1 MSDTSQTHGKSSI
14 DPVMTAVIA
23 NRIDGIVREMTTTL
37 LRAGRSAV
45 INSARDFSCA
55 ICTGDN
61 ELLACAEGLPI
72 HIFGSHMQARTMVE
86 RHPDLAEGDAFLHN
100 DPYSGNTHPADHT
113 FLVPVFFEGEHLFTA
128 VAKAHQADIGNSVPT
143 TYHAAARD
151 VYEEGSLIFPA
162 VQIQRNYEMIG
173 DIVQMCRSRI
183 RVPNQWY
190 GDFLAGLGAARTAER
205 RLKELCVKYG
215 KILVKTFI
223 RDWLNYSEL
232 RMIEALRKMPK
243 ATLANTGRHDPFE
256 PLLPQGIPIRL
267 QIEIDPEQARIHV
280 DLRDNIPNV
289 DCGLNESEACTV
301 SSVMAGI
308 FNALPADIPRNAGS
322 FRRVSLALKDGAVVG
337 RPAFPHSC
345 SVATTNVADRLV
357 NCAGAV
363 FAQLGDGF
371 GLAEGGVGMGG
382 SSAVISGKDHRYN
395 NEAYVNQLILT
406 TNGGPASPLAD
417 GWVTYGQPVCSGL
430 MYRDSIEID
439 ELKHPIEFT
448 FMRLV
453 AGSGGAGRLRGAPA
467 CETAFRPKQ
476 HTVTVI
482 YPRDGEKY
490 PAKGVVGGHDG
501 LCGEGWHVG
510 ANGQATRLGNVV
522 HVDIKKDEVLR
533 TLDCSGGGYG
543 NPLTRDP
550 SRVMRD
556 VLEGWETAERA
567 GSVYGVILTGR
578 IEDESLA
585 VDDDRTFSLRQE
597 MSAALQMRDRF

>member
-1 MSDTSQTHGKSSI
+1 MNALDKPAKTTI
-14 DPVMTAVIA
+14 DPVMTAVLA
-23 NRIDGIVREMTTTL
+23 NRIDGVVREMTATL

-128 VAKAHQADIGNSVPT
+128 VAKAHQADIGNSIPT

-162 VQIQRNYEMIG
+162 VRIQRGYEMID
-173 DIVQMCRSRI
+173 DIVRMCRSRI

-205 RLKELCVKYG
+205 RLKELCAKYG
-215 KILVKTFI
+215 KATIKTFI
-223 RDWLNYSEL
+223 EDWLNYSEQ
-232 RMIEALRKMPK
+232 RMIETLRKMPA
-243 ATLANTGRHDPFE
+243 ATLKNSSRHDPFE
-256 PLLPQGIPIRL
+256 PLLPNGIPMQL
-267 QIEIDPEQARIHV
+267 EIDIVPGQARIMV

-301 SSVMAGI
+301 SAVMAGI

-322 FRRVSLALKDGAVVG
+322 FRRISMQLKDGAVVG

-357 NCAGAV
+357 NCAGAA

-371 GLAEGGVGMGG
+371 GLAEGGVGLGG

-395 NEAYVNQLILT
+395 DEAYVNQLILT
-406 TNGGPASPLAD
+406 NNGGPASPFAD
-417 GWVTYGQPVCSGL
+417 GWVTYGLPVVSGL
-430 MYRDSIEID
+430 MYRDSVEID

-448 FMRLV
+448 VMRLLP
-453 AGSGGAGRLRGAPA
+453 GSGGAGKRRGAPA
-467 CETAFRPKQ
+467 CETAFRAKE
-476 HTVTVI
+476 HAVTVI
-482 YPRDGEKY
+482 YPRDGETH
-490 PAKGVVGGHDG
+490 PAKGVLGGHDG
-501 LCGEGWHVG
+501 LCGEGWVVG
-510 ANGQATRLGNVV
+510 ANGHETRLPNVV
-522 HVDIKKDEVLR
+522 HVEIKKNEVLR

-543 NPLTRDP
+543 NPLARDP
-550 SRVMRD
+550 RLVMLD
-556 VLEGWETAERA
+556 VLEGWETAERSMA
-567 GSVYGVILTGR
+567 TYGVVLTGNVQ
-578 IEDESLA
+578 DDSLA
-585 VDDDRTFSLRQE
+585 VDAEATRLRR
-597 MSAALQMRDRF
+597 SALSSMEGGA

>member
-1 MSDTSQTHGKSSI
+1 MSAENETIERSTI
-14 DPVMTAVIA
+14 DPVMTAVLA
-23 NRIDGIVREMTTTL
+23 NRIDGVVREMTTTL

-55 ICTGDN
+55 ICTSDN

-72 HIFGSHMQARTMVE
+72 HIFGSNMQARAMVE

-128 VAKAHQADIGNSVPT
+128 VAKAHQADIGNSIPT

-162 VQIQRNYEMIG
+162 VQIQRNYEMID
-173 DIVQMCRSRI
+173 DIIQMCRSRI

-205 RLKELCVKYG
+205 RLKELCAKYG
-215 KILVKTFI
+215 RSIVKTFI
-223 RDWLNYSEL
+223 KDWLNYSEI
-232 RMIEALRKMPK
+232 RMMEALRKMPK
-243 ATLANTGRHDPFE
+243 ATLRGTGRHDPFE
-256 PLLPQGIPIRL
+256 PLLPDGIPIQL
-267 QIEIDPEQARIHV
+267 ELEIDPEQGRINV

-301 SSVMAGI
+301 SAVMAGI
-308 FNALPADIPRNAGS
+308 FNALPDDIPRNAGS
-322 FRRVSLALKDGAVVG
+322 FRRVTLQLKDGAVVG

-345 SVATTNVADRLV
+345 SVATTNVAERLV

-363 FAQLGDGF
+363 FAQLGEGF
-371 GLAEGGVGMGG
+371 GLAEGGVGLGG

-395 NEAYVNQLILT
+395 DESYVNQLILT

-417 GWVTYGQPVCSGL
+417 GWVTYGLPVASGL

-448 FMRLV
+448 VMRLV
-453 AGSGGAGRLRGAPA
+453 PGTGGAGKLRGAPA
-467 CETAFRPKQ
+467 CETAFRPKE

-490 PAKGVVGGHDG
+490 PARGVVGGHDG
-501 LCGEGWHVG
+501 VCGEGWHIG
-510 ANGQATRLGNVV
+510 ANGQATQLPNVV
-522 HVDIKKDEVLR
+522 HLDIKKHEELR

-543 NPLTRDP
+543 DPLARDP
-550 SRVMRD
+550 SRVLFD
-556 VLEGWETAERA
+556 VLEGWETAERS
-567 GSVYGVILTGR
+567 SVIYGVVLKGR
-578 IEDESLA
+578 IEDESLT
-585 VDDDRTFSLRQE
+585 VDEAGTQDRRSK
-597 MSAALQMRDRF
+597 MSAAI

>member
-1 MSDTSQTHGKSSI
+1 MSAI
-14 DPVMTAVIA
+14 DPVMTAVLA
-23 NRIDGIVREMTTTL
+23 NRIDGVVREMTTTL

-61 ELLACAEGLPI
+61 QLLACAEGLPI
-72 HIFGSHMQARTMVE
+72 HIFGSHMQSRTMVE
-86 RHPDLAEGDAFLHN
+86 RHPDLAEGDAYLHN

-128 VAKAHQADIGNSVPT
+128 VAKAHQADIGNSIPT

-162 VQIQRNYEMIG
+162 VRIQRDYKMID
-173 DIVQMCRSRI
+173 DIVAMCRSRI

-205 RLKELCVKYG
+205 RLQELCAKYG
-215 KILVKTFI
+215 KAIVKNFI
-223 RDWLNYSEL
+223 RDWLNYSEQ

-243 ATLANTGRHDPFE
+243 ATLKNSARHDPFE
-256 PLLPQGIPIRL
+256 PLLPDGIPINVEV
-267 QIEIDPEQARIHV
+267 EIDPAQAKIFV
-280 DLRDNIPNV
+280 DLRDNIPNL

-301 SSVMAGI
+301 SAVMAGI

-322 FRRVSLALKDGAVVG
+322 FRRIELELKDGAVVG

-363 FAQLGDGF
+363 FAQLGDGY

-382 SSAVISGKDHRYN
+382 SSSVISGKDHRYN
-395 NEAYVNQLILT
+395 DEPYVNQLILT
-406 TNGGPASPLAD
+406 NNGGPASPLAD
-417 GWVTYGQPVCSGL
+417 GWVTYGLPVVSGL

-448 FMRLV
+448 YMRLV
-453 AGSGGAGRLRGAPA
+453 PGSGGAGKTRGAPGS
-467 CETAFRPKQ
+467 ETAFRPKE
-476 HTVTVI
+476 HPVTVI

-490 PAKGVVGGHDG
+490 PAKGVQGGHDG
-501 LCGEGWHVG
+501 LCGEGWHIS
-510 ANGQATRLGNVV
+510 ANGAQTRLANVA
-522 HVDIKKDEVLR
+522 HVEIRKNEVLR
-533 TLDCSGGGYG
+533 TFDCSGGGYG
-543 NPLTRDP
+543 DPLTRDP
-550 SRVMRD
+550 RRVARD

-567 GSVYGVILTGR
+567 RSVYGVVLSGSAD
-578 IEDESLA
+578 DETLS
-585 VDDDRTFSLRQE
+585 VDVEAT
-597 MSAALQMRDRF
+597 AAARATHI